1 MTDSGGI
8 QEESISIGKPVL
20 ILRTNTERIEGVK
33 LGSAILTGISFENI
47 YNNAS
52 LLLKNETLYNEMS
65 KPLNNVYGSGNSSK
79 IIINL
84 IERYFDNNG
93 LPKSDYSNLQHHNN
107 LNELNYSEI
116 LFNYDNLLSK
126 SNNEVQY
133 DIVIVLN
140 VWKRNNLESQLIQ
153 IQRQSITQPKSNKK
167 INIIIFQNSNHTNVT
182 DIIKKWNMPNMFS
195 DNVKITYINSQF
207 ETGYFGRFLTPLTSP
222 VTPNAYFI
230 ICDDDVIWGDR
241 YFENMIRVVDEG
253 SLATRNGRLISWKF
267 GEIAPANFAWRNK
280 VQVCYNE
287 DIEYDFGGQFGQFE
301 FLG

>member
-20 ILRTNTERIEGVK
+20 ILRTNTERIEGVNI
-33 LGSAILTGISFENI
+33 GSAILTGTSYENI

-52 LLLKNETLYNEMS
+52 LLLKNETLYNEML
-65 KPLNNVYGSGNSSK
+65 KPHNNVYGSGNSSK
-79 IIINL
+79 IIVNL
-84 IERYFDNNG
+84 IESYFLNV
-93 LPKSDYSNLQHHNN
+93 LPKSVYSNLKYYNN

-133 DIVIVLN
+133 DVVIVLT

-153 IQRQSITQPKSNKK
+153 IKRQSIIDPKENKR
-167 INIIIFQNSNHTNVT
+167 INIIIFQNSNHTNIT
-182 DIIKKWNMPNMFS
+182 EIIKKWNMPDMFS
-195 DNVKITYINSQF
+195 DNVKITYINSPL

-222 VTPNAYFI
+222 LTPSAYFI

-253 SLATRNGRLISWKF
+253 SLATRNGRLISRNF
-267 GEIAPANFAWRNK
+267 IEISPPYFAWKKNLH
-280 VQVCYNE
+280 VCYNE
-287 DIEYDFGGQFGQFE
+287 DIEYDFGGHIWAGRIS
-301 FLG
+301 